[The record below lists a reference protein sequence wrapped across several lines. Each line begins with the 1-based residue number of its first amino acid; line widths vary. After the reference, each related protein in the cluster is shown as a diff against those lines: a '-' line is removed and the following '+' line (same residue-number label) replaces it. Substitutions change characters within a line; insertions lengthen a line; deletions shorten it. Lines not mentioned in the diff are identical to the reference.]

1 MTDEERPEDET
12 PEGNTADAVATQTA
26 PEEDAPDETPAS
38 EPDAIEPEGEAP
50 EGEEP
55 EAQGE
60 ATVEATQD
68 AESPAPGDGEEP
80 LEVRRAELPELKA
93 VREAQTSDGAFGKID
108 MVLDVSVPIT
118 VELGR
123 TRLFVR
129 DVLRLGVGAVVELDK
144 VAGEA
149 VDLFVRDLKFA
160 TGEVVVVDDR
170 FAVRIKEIVDPRAEA
185 RDDE

>member
-1 MTDEERPEDET
+1 MTDEERPQDEA

-26 PEEDAPDETPAS
+26 PEEDASDETPAT
-38 EPDAIEPEGEAP
+38 EPDATEPEAEAP
-50 EGEEP
+50 EGEGPGAE
-55 EAQGE
+55 
-60 ATVEATQD
+60 VEAPPD
-68 AESPAPGDGEEP
+68 AEPPSPGDAGEP
-80 LEVRRAELPELKA
+80 LEVRRAELPELDA

-123 TRLFVR
+123 TRLLVR

-160 TGEVVVVDDR
+160 TGGVVVVDDR

-185 RDDE
+185 KEDE